1 MAHAEAGWNR
11 DAEVLNLGLGGAQV
25 GVSEALA
32 VGDRV
37 TMSFAAPS
45 RWDPLEV
52 RGRVVWVRA
61 GAGLEPTRAGIAFDV
76 PNESVALALF
86 QLIGWSLDS
95 GS

>member
-11 DAEVLNLGLGGAQV
+11 DAEVFDLGLGGVQV
-25 GVSEALA
+25 GVSEVLA

-37 TMSFAAPS
+37 AMSFVAAS

-61 GAGLEPTRAGIAFDV
+61 GAGLEPVRAGVAFELADGAI
-76 PNESVALALF
+76 ALALF
-86 QLIGWSLDS
+86 ELIGSLEFES
-95 GS
+95 